1 MRKLIVLF
9 TLSFVAAG
17 CSGGDGHPQL
27 EPLARGLSDAMQP
40 AYAELRLEITA
51 KNDGDRV
58 ALHCVLRNV
67 SIAATPI
74 DLEPSTLPWR
84 NPDFFEIDAV
94 TANGKIVHRSQ
105 GLIELGPA
113 STLPSPLT
121 VTSGSAIE
129 GDMFLHEMPPSGLP
143 TNEDLLLLWA
153 TSIRVF
159 NSDIATELRGVT
171 FLKATPAIAERRA
184 SLNPPEAPK
193 TISESPMASDEP
205 WYNPSGGTWTP
216 DTAIVSEM
224 KIALD
229 ATLRQFY
236 SERGIVAQPV
246 RYWFQYL
253 GRGSGGSRTIDI
265 RGRPFPVLP
274 RADTQAYFGPWI
286 PEDCIVHARYVPSQ
300 RRIENLSVGGFCPG
314 RI

>member
-1 MRKLIVLF
+1 MRKLIALF
-9 TLSFVAAG
+9 TLSFVVAG
-17 CSGGDGHPQL
+17 CNGGDGHTQL
-27 EPLARGLSDAMQP
+27 QPLARGLSDAIQP

-74 DLEPSTLPWR
+74 NLEPSTLPWR

-94 TANGKIVHRSQ
+94 TANGKVVHRSQ
-105 GLIELGPA
+105 GPIELGPA
-113 STLPSPLT
+113 SALPSPLT
-121 VTSGSAIE
+121 VTSGNAIE
-129 GDMFLHEMPPSGLP
+129 GDMFLHEMPTGGLP
-143 TNEDLLLLWA
+143 TNEDLLLLWS

-171 FLKATPAIAERRA
+171 FLKATPAIAERPA
-184 SLNPPEAPK
+184 SLNSPEAAK
-193 TISESPMASDEP
+193 TISKSPMGLDEP
-205 WYNPSGGTWTP
+205 WYSPSGGTWTP

-224 KIALD
+224 QIALD
-229 ATLRQFY
+229 ATLRQFF
-236 SERGIVAQPV
+236 SERGRVAQPV

-253 GRGSGGSRTIDI
+253 GHGSGGSRAIDV

-274 RADTQAYFGPWI
+274 QADTRAFFGPRI
-286 PEDCIVHARYVPSQ
+286 PEDCIVQARYLPSQ
-300 RRIENLSVGGFCPG
+300 RRIENLVVGGFCPP